1 MIEIALDEQPDNRFL
16 GLERPVFTVNAFSGV
31 VLNDYRRLA
40 RNFVVRYA
48 DVPIVIVR
56 SSVEGFSLNMFALAL
71 FIESCHI
78 ENRIDCAVFKVAD
91 AAKATEAYKP
101 YVALTI
107 AIKYIMR
114 LCRESSK
121 NIYKEIIG
129 LGYLGLDVKTDYAAR
144 KIYLSLAGGENPV
157 KLDTTG
163 SDAVL
168 AAAGTLK
175 ALSLMNC
182 GASAC
187 GQKPAADWTTP
198 AAASRAVQ
206 SSYARHNKQI
216 RQNQSHISDTAVQTN
231 SGSPAARPDQ

>member
-16 GLERPVFTVNAFSGV
+16 GLERPVFTVNAFSGTA
-31 VLNDYRRLA
+31 LDDYRRLA
-40 RNFVVRYA
+40 RNFVVRYT

-56 SSVEGFSLNMFALAL
+56 SSVAGFSLNMFALAL

-121 NIYKEIIG
+121 NIYKEITG
-129 LGYLGLDVKTDYAAR
+129 LGYLGVDVKTDYAAR

-187 GQKPAADWTTP
+187 AEIPMIDNLPPADEERVIAKIMAQVSPWIKP
-198 AAASRAVQ
+198 
-206 SSYARHNKQI
+206 
-216 RQNQSHISDTAVQTN
+216 DTLCVPV
-231 SGSPAARPDQ
+231 GSAG

>member
-1 MIEIALDEQPDNRFL
+1 MIEIALDEQPDNIFL
-16 GLERPVFTVNAFSGV
+16 KQERPVFNISDFTGKN
-31 VLNDYRRLA
+31 LDDYRRPA
-40 RNFVVRYA
+40 RDFVIRYA
-48 DVPIVIVR
+48 DEPIVIVHCN
-56 SSVEGFSLNMFALAL
+56 VPDFSLNMFALAL

-121 NIYKEIIG
+121 NIYKEITG
-129 LGYLGLDVKTDYAAR
+129 LGYLGVDVKTDYAAR

-175 ALSLMNC
+175 ALSLMKC

-187 GQKPAADWTTP
+187 AEIPMIDNLPPADEEKVIAKIMAQVSPWIKPDTLCVP
-198 AAASRAVQ
+198 A
-206 SSYARHNKQI
+206 
-216 RQNQSHISDTAVQTN
+216 
-231 SGSPAARPDQ
+231 GSAG